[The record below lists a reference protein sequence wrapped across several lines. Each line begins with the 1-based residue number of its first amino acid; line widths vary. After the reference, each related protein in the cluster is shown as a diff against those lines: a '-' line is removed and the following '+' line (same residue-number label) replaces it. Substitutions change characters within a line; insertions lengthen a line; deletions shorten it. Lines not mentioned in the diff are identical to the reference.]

1 MDQRIYG
8 PAIFGFL
15 DLIWSTTGPVCISA
29 EAQAGEAESILKKL
43 SGSKGICAVLGDR
56 KAELTL
62 QLARK
67 SEFVF
72 YIQLR
77 NGADVPAAREGADAA
92 GSMGAVSTWSRAI
105 PHSANS
111 LTSSLP
117 MKSRRK

>member
-1 MDQRIYG
+1 MNQRMNG

-15 DLIWSTTGPVCISA
+15 CLIWSATGLVCIPA
-29 EAQAGEAESILKKL
+29 EAQAGEAELILKKL

-67 SEFVF
+67 SEFIF

-77 NGADVPAAREGADAA
+77 KGADVLAAREAADAA
-92 GSMGAVSTWSRAI
+92 GFYGRRIYVEQGD
-105 PHSANS
+105 PS
-111 LTSSLP
+111 LRQLP
-117 MKSRRK
+117 DL